1 MSLNQKSI
9 HYIDLFITFI
19 ALSPCRVKPRM
30 FCSGYQW
37 FLILIGRLTKIN
49 KTSTRNLTEPLI
61 ILGQF
66 IKLSYFLLS
75 NNQNYNKAYFSVNNK
90 KSSITAMLCV

>member
-37 FLILIGRLTKIN
+37 FLILIGRLTK
-49 KTSTRNLTEPLI
+49 KKLQQET
-61 ILGQF
+61 F
-66 IKLSYFLLS
+66 IFSFIQQPKL
-75 NNQNYNKAYFSVNNK
+75 
-90 KSSITAMLCV
+90 